1 MKGRRMMLACP
12 ERRMKDVEQVEDATP
27 KPHPSLSPPPAAAA
41 TPSSHL
47 ADDHNGRE
55 NFPSPQPARKLAED
69 PVWTPQNPLSASPT
83 RLDDPLASSAF
94 VLRAAASPDFG
105 PSF

>member
-27 KPHPSLSPPPAAAA
+27 KPHPSLSPPLAAAA

-47 ADDHNGRE
+47 ADELGGRE

-69 PVWTPQNPLSASPT
+69 PVWTPQNPPSASLT
-83 RLDDPLASSAF
+83 RLDDPLASPAF
-94 VLRAAASPDFG
+94 LAQAAASSDL
-105 PSF
+105 